1 MNKSLKSERGAITL
15 VVLVTMLF
23 LIAFL
28 MTMFLKVANKAQT
41 SAETTEQIKQ
51 KYNNL
56 GDTEIIYQS
65 YFSDENIIPIYT
77 VEQLK
82 KIGSGEQVEINGK
95 IYTFATNGYY
105 VLETDL
111 DLGGTYDEETD
122 TWSGEWESITNE
134 FTGVLD
140 GIGHEITGL
149 YINNSNDNQ
158 GLFGEL
164 NGTVKN
170 LNISKGY
177 IKANDYVGAIAGKN
191 NGTIKNCYNQ
201 VTIEGKSYIGG
212 IAGNLNEGMT
222 DCYNTGLII
231 GENNVT
237 GGYFK
242 SITTGEILNN
252 VWSDD
257 ILSENTYFV
266 SGEATATAPKGFKVS
281 KNVFEQTIKDGMVI
295 QDSAGNEFVW
305 IPVEVTKNDTKEN
318 IAVFYRSEWEEDE
331 SNGGKRGTSL
341 EDSTIYTEPFENGYE
356 EEEAEYKT
364 MLKSV
369 YENKGFY
376 IGRYQA
382 GTESPRTKNTEGTT
396 TNWVVQRDKYPY
408 IYVCW
413 GLSMA
418 TYTEDVNDTEN
429 INRGLGALALCKGF
443 YPTDPEDPN
452 YKGEVGVTC
461 TLCYGVQWDTMLN
474 FVKDEAHNVINSTT
488 WGNYLNNAWRIT
500 REEPIGTSS
509 PSVFSS
515 WKPVYEMEE
524 KTSDVNI
531 LLTTGASDSFAA
543 KNIYDVAGNV
553 LEWTNEAYST
563 NKRVRRG
570 GRYNI
575 GGNECPASYRSS
587 ISPNY
592 CHNGLGFRPVL
603 YIK

>member
-177 IKANDYVGAIAGKN
+177 IKANNYVGAIAGKN

-212 IAGNLNEGMT
+212 IAGNLNEGIT

-257 ILSENTYFV
+257 ILSENAYFV

-295 QDSAGNEFVW
+295 QDSASNEFVW
-305 IPVEVTKNDTKEN
+305 IPVEDGKLDRT
-318 IAVFYRSEWEEDE
+318 EWEDNKPTE
-331 SNGGKRGTSL
+331 
-341 EDSTIYTEPFENGYE
+341 TINENYTETLPEDIV
-356 EEEAEYKT
+356 A
-364 MLKSV
+364 SV
-369 YENKGFY
+369 AKYKGFY
-376 IGRYQA
+376 IGRYEA
-382 GTESPRTKNTEGTT
+382 GSTTKRTSSSGTT
-396 TNWVVQRDKYPY
+396 TMVVQKGAYPY
-408 IYVCW
+408 NYVTW
-413 GLSMA
+413 NSAVTLSQGRYSDSA
-418 TYTEDVNDTEN
+418 EY
-429 INRGLGALALCKGF
+429 
-443 YPTDPEDPN
+443 
-452 YKGEVGVTC
+452 GVTSVLPYGAMWDE
-461 TLCYGVQWDTMLN
+461 TLR
-474 FVKDEAHNVINSTT
+474 FVKDDNHNVTNSTS
-488 WGNYLNNAWRIT
+488 WGNYKNNTFTFSGIYYTGGTWL
-500 REEPIGTSS
+500 EEVTNETKPTSKN
-509 PSVFSS
+509 
-515 WKPVYEMEE
+515 W
-524 KTSDVNI
+524 
-531 LLTTGASDSFAA
+531 LLTTGASETNKA
-543 KNIYDVAGNV
+543 KNIYDLAGSV
-553 LEWTNEAYST
+553 WEWTMEARSEG
-563 NKRVRRG
+563 NRVSRG
-570 GRYNI
+570 GSY
-575 GGNECPASYRSS
+575 GCEGSGDPASKRYYSGQDS
-587 ISPNY
+587 CAEVI
-592 CHNGLGFRPVL
+592 GFRPVL